1 MPLGVR
7 DFLYLASEGIVF
19 IGLSDMKITSRIDAY
34 LTNATFPWEK
44 ESGTHVTVGALLVY
58 RVTRPADYNGEWK
71 FDRLW
76 VKSFPVQT
84 NVLCWNSSLKMLAI
98 GMDDGSIHCLRIST
112 DHKYMQYEE
121 YCTLK
126 LHAARVMGLA
136 IDAKKN
142 WILSVAEDKKFKVAD
157 LSYQEAQA
165 GTSSSHVDIQPDMAP
180 LKNLEYDEENQR
192 VFILSGS
199 GQLFIYSLTEKPPKL
214 VRESETGSKSVLRD
228 LSVDYVRNYIFTCTP
243 AHKHRRDGRDD
254 ICTGD
259 RKAGKGPVH
268 EAGGEHEGRGQGAL
282 RKVAVVE
289 AGGGGSLRE
298 RQSLLL
304 EHPNGAGRLRV
315 RPPHSVHHE
324 DLLG

>member
-1 MPLGVR
+1 
-7 DFLYLASEGIVF
+7 
-19 IGLSDMKITSRIDAY
+19 MKITSRIDAY

-58 RVTRPADYNGEWK
+58 RITRAADYSGEWK

-84 NVLCWNSSLKMLAI
+84 NVLCWNLSLKMLAI

-136 IDAKKN
+136 IDGKKN

-165 GTSSSHVDIQPDMAP
+165 GTS
-180 LKNLEYDEENQR
+180 
-192 VFILSGS
+192 FC
-199 GQLFIYSLTEKPPKL
+199 YSRHPACCGASEKPR
-214 VRESETGSKSVLRD
+214 VRRREPTRLHHQRLR
-228 LSVDYVRNYIFTCTP
+228 P
-243 AHKHRRDGRDD
+243 AFH
-254 ICTGD
+254 
-259 RKAGKGPVH
+259 
-268 EAGGEHEGRGQGAL
+268 
-282 RKVAVVE
+282 
-289 AGGGGSLRE
+289 
-298 RQSLLL
+298 LLL
-304 EHPNGAGRLRV
+304 GCKA
-315 RPPHSVHHE
+315 SQTC
-324 DLLG
+324 